1 MKLFDRS
8 SSKGSAPN
16 ELPLLPSSDIVLFP
30 HMVGPFFLGKEAGA
44 ESIHSAMSE
53 DRRIIVV
60 PQITEE
66 ADDKH
71 PERSLNTIGTV
82 ARILQVMKLPNG
94 TTRVLLEGEYRAR
107 ISEIVKLTPQLRARI
122 EALPENEIPD
132 NAASMMRS
140 IQTSFTTLVK
150 SAKKTNPEITRQVER
165 ADSPDRLID
174 LVVGHIS
181 LTRDKKIELL
191 NLDNTE
197 KRLEETAIAV
207 DSEIEVQNLR
217 KDITSRVKQRM
228 EKTQKEYYLNEQ
240 LKEINRELG
249 KDNDDP
255 SGIQELEQKLSEL
268 ELPEEVEE
276 KARKELKRLERMQ
289 PMAPE
294 AGILRTYIEWIIELP
309 WSDADSE
316 IPNMDTAESILDSD
330 HYDMEKPKQRIL
342 EYIAIKALNPNAKGP
357 ILCFVGPP
365 GTGKTSLGRS
375 MARALGREFTR
386 ISLGGV
392 RDEAEIRG
400 HRKTYVGALP
410 GKIIQGLRRLKT
422 MNPVFLLD
430 EIDKISADHR
440 GDPSSALLEVLD
452 PEQNN
457 TFMDHYMEVP
467 YDLSKVV
474 FVTTA
479 NSLHTIPH
487 PLRDRMEII
496 EVPGYTEYEKAKI
509 SEQFLIPKQQRE
521 NGLDWAELKF
531 QPAAIRT
538 VIHEYTM
545 ESGVRSLERHIAS
558 IMRKIAREAVSEG
571 YPQRDDPYSCSI
583 TPAKVRGYLG
593 KRTARRD
600 LLVTEQ
606 RTGMALGMA
615 WTEHGGTLLPVE
627 VSLFPGTSNF
637 ILTGN
642 LGDVMK
648 ESARIAHSFL
658 RSNAHLF
665 SGLDENAFSQDVHIH
680 VPEGAIPKDGPSA
693 GITIVSA
700 LLSALLGKPL
710 QPCWSMTGEVTL
722 TGRILPVGGIKEKV
736 LAAHRNDI
744 TSIILPAENKPD
756 AEELPKEIKNK
767 TTFHFPAT
775 IVEALQLLFD
785 ADAFI

>member
-8 SSKGSAPN
+8 SSKAAPQ
-16 ELPLLPSSDIVLFP
+16 ELPLLPSPDIVLFP
-30 HMVGPFFLGKEAGA
+30 HMVGPFFIGKDAGV
-44 ESIHSAMSE
+44 ESINSAMSE
-53 DRRIIVV
+53 DRRVVVV
-60 PQITEE
+60 PQLEDPGGSGKPAEQT
-66 ADDKH
+66 
-71 PERSLNTIGTV
+71 LNPVGTV

-94 TTRVLLEGEYRAR
+94 STRVLLEGEYR
-107 ISEIVKLTPQLRARI
+107 VKIDSYTQLVPPLRARLATI
-122 EALPENEIPD
+122 PAGKPPENTA
-132 NAASMMRS
+132 NLMRA
-140 IQTSFTTLVK
+140 IQDSFSNLVK
-150 SAKKTNPEITRQVER
+150 GSKRVNPEVLRQVER
-165 ADSPDRLID
+165 ADAPDRLVD
-174 LVVGHIS
+174 LVVGHSS
-181 LTRDKKIELL
+181 LSREKKLELL
-191 NLDNTE
+191 NSEDTSF
-197 KRLEETAIAV
+197 RLEETAVVI
-207 DSEIEVQNLR
+207 DSEIEVQTLR
-217 KDITSRVKQRM
+217 KEISDRVKQRM
-228 EKTQKEYYLNEQ
+228 ERSQKEYFLNEQ
-240 LKEINRELG
+240 LKEINKELG
-249 KDNDDP
+249 KESDDS
-255 SGIQELEQKLSEL
+255 SGARELAKALDEL
-268 ELPEEVEE
+268 ELPPEVEE

-294 AGILRTYIEWIIELP
+294 AGILRTYIEWIIDLP
-309 WSDADSE
+309 WSETGGE
-316 IPNMDTAESILDSD
+316 IPSIDDAAAILDQD
-330 HYDMEKPKQRIL
+330 HYNMEKPKQRIL
-342 EYIAIKALNPNAKGP
+342 EYIAIKALNPNVKGP

-365 GTGKTSLGRS
+365 GTGKTSLGKS

-422 MNPVFLLD
+422 TNPVFLLD
-430 EIDKISADHR
+430 EIDKISSDHR

-457 TFMDHYMEVP
+457 TFMDHYLEVP
-467 YDLSKVV
+467 YDLSRIV

-521 NGLDWAELKF
+521 NGLDWAEIRF
-531 QPAAIRT
+531 QPSAVRT

-558 IMRKIAREAVSEG
+558 IMRKIAREAVAAG
-571 YPQRDDPYSCSI
+571 YPAKAEEEPYSYQV
-583 TPAKVRGYLG
+583 TPPRVRSFLG

-606 RTGMALGMA
+606 RVGMALGMA

-627 VSLFPGTSNF
+627 VSLFPGKADF

-648 ESARIAHSFL
+648 ESARLAHTFL
-658 RSNAHLF
+658 RSHADSF
-665 SGLDENAFSQDVHIH
+665 PGLGSDAFEQNIHIH

-693 GITIVSA
+693 GITITAA
-700 LLSALLGKPL
+700 LLSAMSGQPL
-710 QPCWSMTGEVTL
+710 QPGWAMTGEITL
-722 TGRILPVGGIKEKV
+722 TGRLLPVAGSRK
-736 LAAHRNDI
+736 RCWRP
-744 TSIILPAENKPD
+744 T
-756 AEELPKEIKNK
+756 
-767 TTFHFPAT
+767 AT
-775 IVEALQLLFD
+775 K
-785 ADAFI
+785 